1 MLKRSRDIYLLAEAA
16 VMAHD
21 VIVEVAAIAKLEDQI
36 ELRLRIYHL
45 VKSDHVRMLHQLHA
59 SHLRTQKQ
67 KRMMIGHGG
76 MQRGGRMVRHL
87 PSYRWS
93 MTLSLLLSIAAIIS
107 LTLTRSTSSKR
118 IVDIS
123 YAMPSSGS
131 YAIGR

>member
-21 VIVEVAAIAKLEDQI
+21 VIVEVAAITKLENQI

-59 SHLRTQKQ
+59 SHLRTLKQ

-76 MQRGGRMVRHL
+76 MQRGQDGSTFALVRMVNDPFS
-87 PSYRWS
+87 PSLHRGHY
-93 MTLSLLLSIAAIIS
+93 L
-107 LTLTRSTSSKR
+107 
-118 IVDIS
+118 VDLNKI
-123 YAMPSSGS
+123 YKFEADRRYFLRDLSSGS
-131 YAIGR
+131 YAISR